1 MSDLD
6 KFLNEF
12 EDELDNRDKIEDK
25 KSDLFDDIVKNLI
38 SELNKGSRN
47 KQIVILK
54 VDKFN
59 DITTTIGDYI
69 HSHTLSEAKEL
80 LNADKCIKLLGGKNK
95 ISQKLNV
102 FDCVVTNFYGV
113 YTIDSFINDMIDE
126 KRKKILSP
134 YENSLSKQKNIFGQ
148 SSQVRPQVH
157 RWTDDRYAY
166 DRYTYDDLLY
176 NYDTTDLFESDDS
189 YPSLP
194 SWRKGIPSSTPS
206 IPKSVLP
213 WVPTSLFKIDSE
225 LSDENYGKTWCRI
238 GDGTELDK
246 KEFGGENPWD
256 SNGLLRK
263 FSELMRVQWEEDEE
277 YRERIR
283 KRYGL

>member
-25 KSDLFDDIVKNLI
+25 KSNLFDDIVKNLI
-38 SELNKGSRN
+38 SELNKNSKN
-47 KQIVILK
+47 NQIVILK

-69 HSHTLSEAKEL
+69 HSHTLSEVKEL
-80 LNADKCIKLLGGKNK
+80 LNVDKCIKLLGGKNK
-95 ISQKLNV
+95 ISQKLNI
-102 FDCVVTNFYGV
+102 FDCVVTNLYGV
-113 YTIDSFINDMIDE
+113 YTIDSFINDMVDE
-126 KRKKILSP
+126 KKKKFLSP
-134 YENSLSKQKNIFGQ
+134 KSIFGQ
-148 SSQVRPQVH
+148 SSQVKPQVH
-157 RWTDDRYAY
+157 RWINDRYTY
-166 DRYTYDDLLY
+166 DRYTYDDLLSTY
-176 NYDTTDLFESDDS
+176 GTTDLFGSDDS

-194 SWRKGIPSSTPS
+194 SWRTSLPKETPS
-206 IPKSVLP
+206 IPKGIPSIPKGVLP

-246 KEFGGENPWD
+246 KEFSGENPWD
-256 SNGLLRK
+256 SDGLLRK
-263 FSELMRVQWEEDEE
+263 FSELMRIQWEEDEE

-283 KRYGL
+283 KFYE

>member
-47 KQIVILK
+47 NRIVILK

-102 FDCVVTNFYGV
+102 FDCVVTNLYGV
-113 YTIDSFINDMIDE
+113 YTIDSFINDMVDE
-126 KRKKILSP
+126 KKKKILSP
-134 YENSLSKQKNIFGQ
+134 KSIFGQ

-157 RWTDDRYAY
+157 RWINDRYTY
-166 DRYTYDDLLY
+166 DRYTYDDLLST
-176 NYDTTDLFESDDS
+176 YDTIDLFESDDS

-194 SWRKGIPSSTPS
+194 SWRKDIPSSTPS
-206 IPKSVLP
+206 IPKGIPSIPKGVLP

-263 FSELMRVQWEEDEE
+263 FSELMRRQWEEDEE
-277 YRERIR
+277 YREHIR
-283 KRYGL
+283 KFYE

>member
-12 EDELDNRDKIEDK
+12 EDELDNRDKIENK
-25 KSDLFDDIVKNLI
+25 KSNLFDDIIKNLI

-47 KQIVILK
+47 NQIVILK
-54 VDKFN
+54 VDKFK

-69 HSHTLSEAKEL
+69 HSHTLSEIKEL

-95 ISQKLNV
+95 ISKKLNV
-102 FDCVVTNFYGV
+102 FDCAVTNLYGV
-113 YTIDSFINDMIDE
+113 YTIDSFINDMVDE
-126 KRKKILSP
+126 KKKKVLSP
-134 YENSLSKQKNIFGQ
+134 KSIFGQ
-148 SSQVRPQVH
+148 SSQVRPQVF
-157 RWTDDRYAY
+157 RWIEDRYAY
-166 DRYTYDDLLY
+166 DRYTYDDLLST
-176 NYDTTDLFESDDS
+176 YDTTDLFKSDDS
-189 YPSLP
+189 HPSLP
-194 SWRKGIPSSTPS
+194 SWRNSMPSGTPSVHKGIPS
-206 IPKSVLP
+206 IPKCVLP
-213 WVPTSLFKIDSE
+213 WVPTSLLKIDSE

-246 KEFGGENPWD
+246 KEFGGENTWNAD
-256 SNGLLRK
+256 GLLRK
-263 FSELMRVQWEEDEE
+263 FSELMRVQQEEDEE

>member
-12 EDELDNRDKIEDK
+12 ENELDNRDKIEDK
-25 KSDLFDDIVKNLI
+25 KSNLFDDIVKNLI
-38 SELNKGSRN
+38 LELNKGSRN
-47 KQIVILK
+47 NRIVILK

-69 HSHTLSEAKEL
+69 HSHTLSEVKEL

-126 KRKKILSP
+126 KRKEFLSP
-134 YENSLSKQKNIFGQ
+134 RSIFGQ

-157 RWTDDRYAY
+157 RWTDRSI
-166 DRYTYDDLLY
+166 YDDLLSTY
-176 NYDTTDLFESDDS
+176 GTTDLFESDDS

-194 SWRKGIPSSTPS
+194 SWRTNPPKETPS
-206 IPKSVLP
+206 IPNGIPSIPQGVLP

-263 FSELMRVQWEEDEE
+263 FSELMRIQWEEDEE

-283 KRYGL
+283 KFYE

>member
-25 KSDLFDDIVKNLI
+25 KSNLFDDIIKNLI

-54 VDKFN
+54 VDKFK

-69 HSHTLSEAKEL
+69 HSHTLSEVKEL

-102 FDCVVTNFYGV
+102 FDCAVTNLYGV
-113 YTIDSFINDMIDE
+113 YTIDSFINDMVDE
-126 KRKKILSP
+126 KKKKLLSP
-134 YENSLSKQKNIFGQ
+134 KSIFGQ

-157 RWTDDRYAY
+157 RWTDDRY
-166 DRYTYDDLLY
+166 TYDDLLSTY
-176 NYDTTDLFESDDS
+176 GTTDLFESDDS

-206 IPKSVLP
+206 VPKGVLP

-256 SNGLLRK
+256 SDGLLRK
-263 FSELMRVQWEEDEE
+263 FSELMRIQWEEYEE

-283 KRYGL
+283 KKYGL

>member
-25 KSDLFDDIVKNLI
+25 KSNLFDDIIKNLI
-38 SELNKGSRN
+38 SELNKNSKN
-47 KQIVILK
+47 NQIIILK
-54 VDKFN
+54 VDKFQ

-69 HSHTLSEAKEL
+69 YSHTLSEVKEL
-80 LNADKCIKLLGGKNK
+80 LNTDKCIKLLGGKNK
-95 ISQKLNV
+95 ISQKLNI
-102 FDCVVTNFYGV
+102 FDCAVTNLYGV
-113 YTIDSFINDMIDE
+113 YTIDSFIHNIVDE
-126 KRKKILSP
+126 KRKEFLLPKNILS
-134 YENSLSKQKNIFGQ
+134 Q

-157 RWTDDRYAY
+157 KWTDDRY
-166 DRYTYDDLLY
+166 TYDNLLST
-176 NYDTTDLFESDDS
+176 YDT
-189 YPSLP
+189 LP
-194 SWRKGIPSSTPS
+194 AWIPSTPKETPSIPKGTPS
-206 IPKSVLP
+206 IPKSVLS
-213 WVPTSLFKIDSE
+213 WISTSLFKIDSE

-256 SNGLLRK
+256 FNGLLRK
-263 FSELMRVQWEEDEE
+263 FSELMRVRSSTDTSTQQEKDEE

-283 KRYGL
+283 KKYGL